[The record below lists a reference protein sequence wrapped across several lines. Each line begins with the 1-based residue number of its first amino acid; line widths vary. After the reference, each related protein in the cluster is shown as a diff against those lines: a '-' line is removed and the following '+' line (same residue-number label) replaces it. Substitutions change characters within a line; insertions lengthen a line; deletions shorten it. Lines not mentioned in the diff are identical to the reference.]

1 MTPVERIRLAPD
13 LEISRILTGLWQIA
27 DLERDGSTVDLDE
40 AARAMGPYLDAG
52 LTTFDMADHYG
63 SAEDI
68 IGALRR
74 QRRSGDSGA
83 SGDSSGFSGSS
94 TSGNSSETGSSLG
107 PGEFLTKWVPTPGQ
121 ITPETVRAGVETA
134 IQRMGGRPLDL
145 LQLHAWAYWHPE
157 WIDALFELA
166 KLRREGLLRHIGL
179 TNFDTAHARMV
190 LATGLPV
197 VSNQVCFS
205 LIDRRPMTGLSP
217 LCAATELKLLCYGTI
232 AGGLLTERWLGKR
245 DVAADDMPTW
255 SLMKYRR
262 FIEAAEAGARGG
274 GADGGGRANEG
285 SRANGSGAN
294 EGRARGGWDA
304 LQALLETQK
313 SIADERG
320 VSMANVAIRW
330 VLQQPGV
337 AGAIVGARL
346 GRSEHID
353 DTLRT
358 FSFELSPEEC
368 ARLEAAAAQLG
379 TVPGDSG
386 DEYRR
391 PPFLTAAGDL
401 SDHLDELPAPYP
413 VEAAADP
420 QRAHPHRQVALS
432 GTEWESLAG
441 YSRAMR
447 TGSTVRVSGTTATHG
462 PQRIGGGDPASQTH
476 FIIDKLEGA
485 LRSLGARLE
494 DVVRTRI
501 FVDDLDDWE
510 PVARAHGQRFAHIKP
525 ANTLVQ
531 ARLVGEGYRV
541 EIEADAEI
549 TPRD

>member
-1 MTPVERIRLAPD
+1 MSPTPSSDAAEPTRPPQPTQPTHPTVERIELAPG

-27 DLERDGSTVDLDE
+27 DLERDGSTVDL
-40 AARAMGPYLDAG
+40 AAAAGAMRPYLDAG

-68 IGALRR
+68 VGEL
-74 QRRSGDSGA
+74 RRSGGVAGA
-83 SGDSSGFSGSS
+83 AEGSDIEGDAAADRA
-94 TSGNSSETGSSLG
+94 LRA
-107 PGEFLTKWVPTPGQ
+107 PQGEFLTKWVPPPGR
-121 ITPETVRAGVETA
+121 ITPETVREGVETA
-134 IQRMGGRPLDL
+134 IRRMGGQPLDL
-145 LQLHAWAYWHPE
+145 LQFHAWAYWHPE
-157 WIDALFELA
+157 WIDALYALA
-166 KLRREGLLRHIGL
+166 QLRREGLVRHIGL

-197 VSNQVCFS
+197 VTNQVCFS

-217 LCAATELKLLCYGTI
+217 LCAATNLKLLCYGTV
-232 AGGLLTERWLGKR
+232 AGGLLTERWLGQA

-262 FIEAAEAGARGG
+262 FVEAAEARGG
-274 GADGGGRANEG
+274 
-285 SRANGSGAN
+285 
-294 EGRARGGWDA
+294 GGWDA
-304 LQALLETQK
+304 LQALLEVQK
-313 SIADERG
+313 RIADQRG

-353 DTLRT
+353 DTLRV
-358 FSFELSPEEC
+358 FGFELSATEC
-368 ARLEAAAAQLG
+368 GELEAAAAALG
-379 TVPGDSG
+379 EVPGDSG

-401 SDHLDELPAPYP
+401 SDHLEELPAPYP
-413 VEAAADP
+413 VT
-420 QRAHPHRQVALS
+420 RQPGGRSVALS
-432 GTEWESLAG
+432 GTSWESLAG
-441 YSRAMR
+441 YSRAIR
-447 TGSTVRVSGTTATHG
+447 TGTTIRVSGTTATHG
-462 PQRIGGGDPASQTH
+462 PTRIGGHDPAAQTH
-476 FIIDKLEGA
+476 FCIDKIEGA
-485 LRSLGARLE
+485 LRSLGGTLD

-501 FVDDLDDWE
+501 FVDDVDDWE
-510 PVARAHGQRFAHIKP
+510 PVARAHGERFAHIQP

-549 TPRD
+549 TASSSDEVPGT